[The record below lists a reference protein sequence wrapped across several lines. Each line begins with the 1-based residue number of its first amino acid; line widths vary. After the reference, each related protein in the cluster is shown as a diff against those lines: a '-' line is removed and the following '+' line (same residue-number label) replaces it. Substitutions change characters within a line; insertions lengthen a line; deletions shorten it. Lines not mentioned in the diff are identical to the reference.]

1 MIDLRNDTLRS
12 IRSGVGVPEYDRSQ
26 LRPGIVHIGVG
37 NFHRVHQATVIDR
50 CLHVPGNAD
59 WAISGVGLTNGSAA
73 REKAAAYRV
82 QDNLYTVTELNSDMS
97 MATRVIGA
105 MVEYLHAPQN
115 PRAVFERLAD
125 PNTRIVSLTITEGG
139 YNIDEVSG
147 EFRLD
152 NVDVEHD
159 LSGAPPRTAFGFIV
173 SALQARR
180 RAGLKPFTVVS
191 CDNLRSN
198 GNTARHAIVSFAR
211 ALSPE
216 LAAWI
221 EETGAFPN
229 SMVDRIAPQV
239 LSEEKQRLNVSSG
252 INDILPAS
260 CETYTK
266 WVIED
271 RFSAGRPELELGGVE
286 FRSDVAAFEAVK
298 GRLSNAAH
306 MMMCYPSLLMGHRF
320 VHAGIAEDRIV
331 KLLQNF
337 WDLDVFPLVTPP
349 TGFSV
354 HAFTRD
360 VLNRFSNPAIRD
372 QLLRVAHDGAA
383 KIMVFHGKTI
393 RELIKNSGYLTRE
406 SFMLACFSRYL
417 LGVDDL
423 AKHFEVNE
431 PQFNEEDWRMLRSD
445 DPTGLFRTTPFRS
458 LELDRCRPFG
468 EAYLELSRQLAS
480 HGTAATL
487 DTILV

>member
-1 MIDLRNDTLRS
+1 MIDLREDTLRS
-12 IRSGVGVPEYDRSQ
+12 VGPDIRIPEFDRSG
-26 LRPGIVHIGVG
+26 LRPGIVHFGVG
-37 NFHRVHQATVIDR
+37 NFHRVHQAPVIDE
-50 CLHVPGNAD
+50 CLHVPGNEN

-73 REKAAAYRV
+73 LEKAAAYRI

-97 MATRVIGA
+97 MTTRVIGA
-105 MVEYLHAPQN
+105 MVEYLHAPQK
-115 PRAVFERLAD
+115 PQAVLERLAD
-125 PNTRIVSLTITEGG
+125 PDTRIVSLTITEGG
-139 YNIDEVSG
+139 YNIDENSG

-152 NVDVEHD
+152 NVDVAHD
-159 LSGAPPRTAFGFIV
+159 LSGATPRTAFGFIV

-198 GNTARHAIVSFAR
+198 GNTARHAIVSFAK
-211 ALSPE
+211 ALSSD

-221 EETGAFPN
+221 DETGAFPN

-239 LSEEKQRLNVSSG
+239 LPEEKQRLNASSG
-252 INDILPAS
+252 INDLLPAS
-260 CETYTK
+260 CERYTK

-271 RFSAGRPELELGGVE
+271 RFSAGRPAMELGGVE

-298 GRLSNAAH
+298 GRLSNSAH

-320 VHAGIAEDRIV
+320 VHAGMTDGRMI

-337 WDLDVFPLVTPP
+337 WELDVFPLVTPP

-354 HAFTRD
+354 HAFTQE
-360 VLNRFSNPAIRD
+360 VLHRFSNPAIRD

-383 KIMVFHGKTI
+383 KIMVFHAKTI
-393 RELIKNSGYLTRE
+393 RELIKNGGDLTRE
-406 SFMLACFSRYL
+406 AFMLACFSRYL

-423 AKHFEVNE
+423 QKAFEVSE
-431 PQFNEEDWRMLRSD
+431 PQFNDEDWSTVRSN
-445 DPTGLFRTTPFRS
+445 DPTGLFRTTAFRS
-458 LELDRCRPFG
+458 LELDRCEPFR
-468 EAYLELSRQLAS
+468 ELYLELVRHLTSDGS
-480 HGTAATL
+480 AATL
-487 DTILV
+487 NTILV